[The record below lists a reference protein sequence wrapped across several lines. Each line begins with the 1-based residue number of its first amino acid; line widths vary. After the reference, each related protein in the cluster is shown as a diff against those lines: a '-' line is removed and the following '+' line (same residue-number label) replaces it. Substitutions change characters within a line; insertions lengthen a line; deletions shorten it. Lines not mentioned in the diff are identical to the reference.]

1 MSKDY
6 LFNNTI
12 NVLMLDNEEK
22 DLRMIKSYFSSNYIN
37 IRIIKNIIEAK
48 SELKKNKIDCL
59 IIDTALPNNQGFE
72 FIQKLKNDRKLQY
85 VPFLIVTSRGFVK
98 DRIQGYKSGC
108 SAYLSKPF
116 DPTELQHTIKNIV
129 HQKNVLKEKI
139 ISNYFL
145 IKKLRHSIIKKYKNT
160 FKETIFLKLTS
171 KEELVLSYLLKNKRI
186 KYITKQLNSQIR
198 TTEKSISKL
207 LDKTQ
212 TRNSKELRSLPWS
225 LI

>member
-22 DLRMIKSYFSSNYIN
+22 DPKMIKNYFSLSYIN
-37 IRIIKNIIEAK
+37 IKFIKNIIEAK
-48 SELKKNKIDCL
+48 NELKKNKIDCL
-59 IIDTALPNNQGFE
+59 IIDIAITNNQGFE
-72 FIQKLKNDRKLQY
+72 FIQKLKNDRKLRY
-85 VPFLIVTSRGFVK
+85 IPFLIVTSRGFVK

-116 DPTELQHTIKNIV
+116 DPTELQHTIRNIV
-129 HQKNVLKEKI
+129 HQKNLLKEKI

-145 IKKLRHSIIKKYKNT
+145 IKKLRHNIVKKYKST
-160 FKETIFLKLTS
+160 FKEAIPLKLTP
-171 KEELVLSYLLKNKRI
+171 KEELILSYLLKNKRI
-186 KYITKQLNSQIR
+186 NYITKKLKSQVR

-212 TRNSKELRSLPWS
+212 TKNNKELRALPWN